1 MNSITWQKKHFN
13 NLSTKELYQLMA
25 LRQEVFI
32 VEQDCPYLDA
42 DERDFDCHHL
52 LAYPQLDDLGAY
64 ARIVPPKV
72 SFEEVSIGRIITS
85 SKYRG
90 TGLGKKLMQE
100 SFAYIEHLYG
110 DVPIRIA
117 AQYYLLKFYEDF
129 GFKQVSSLYL
139 EDLIPHIE
147 MVRS

>member
-1 MNSITWQKKHFN
+1 MTSITWQKKHFKD
-13 NLSTKELYQLMA
+13 LSINELYKLMA

-42 DERDFDCHHL
+42 DEWDFDCHHL
-52 LAYPQLDDLGAY
+52 LAYPQLDELGAY

-72 SFEEVSIGRIITS
+72 CFEEVSIGRILTAS
-85 SKYRG
+85 TYRG

-100 SFAYIEHLYG
+100 SFAYVKHLYG

-117 AQYYLLKFYEDF
+117 AQYYLLNFYEGF

-139 EDLIPHIE
+139 EDMIPHVE
-147 MVRS
+147 MVRA